1 MTEHFDTLNVPH
13 TAKLRVADFMLL
25 NDAGAFDHYSKSELI
40 EGEIICM
47 NAQYSRHA
55 RIKSTLMFEL
65 ENALRAMNSNLS
77 AWCEVSIHLSDD
89 SMPEPDIV
97 LTSYRGTGAVPLD
110 TVALIVEVADTTL
123 DNDLGRKARLYARAG
138 VAEYWVVNV
147 EENRAL
153 LHTDPTQ
160 DGYAEQIDVS
170 FGEPLMSGTI
180 SGLSVPT
187 DRLA

>member
-1 MTEHFDTLNVPH
+1 
-13 TAKLRVADFMLL
+13 MLL
-25 NDAGAFDHYSKSELI
+25 NDAGAFDQYSKSELI

-47 NAQYSRHA
+47 NAQFSRHA
-55 RIKSTLMFEL
+55 RIKSALMFEL
-65 ENALRAMNSNLS
+65 ESTLRAMKSEFS

-138 VAEYWVVNV
+138 VAEYWVVDV
-147 EENRAL
+147 EENRVL
-153 LHTDPTQ
+153 LHMDPTQ
-160 DGYAEQIDVS
+160 DGYAEQIDVP
-170 FGEPLMSGTI
+170 FGEPLISGTI
-180 SGLSVPT
+180 NELRVAT

>member
-1 MTEHFDTLNVPH
+1 MTEHFDSLNVPH

-25 NDAGAFDHYSKSELI
+25 NDAGAFERYAKSELI

-47 NAQYSRHA
+47 NSQYSQHA
-55 RIKSTLMFEL
+55 RIKSLLMFEL
-65 ENALRAMNSNLS
+65 ESALRAKKSDLS

-97 LTSYRGTGAVPLD
+97 LTCYRGTGAVPLD

-123 DNDLGRKARLYARAG
+123 DNDLGRKARLYGAAG
-138 VAEYWVVNV
+138 VAEYWVVDV
-147 EENRAL
+147 AGNRIL

-160 DGYAEQIDVS
+160 NGYAEQTAVP
-170 FGEPLMSGTI
+170 FGEPLVSGTI
-180 SGLSVPT
+180 DGIAVAT